1 MWQPGAPPRSLT
13 KGTIIAREKLTP
25 DQRRSLVLAALSGV
39 PAMQLA
45 KEYGV
50 ARSWVYALIE
60 EAKTDPHG
68 KLRDAHEEVKFR
80 MRVRNALPR

>member
-1 MWQPGAPPRSLT
+1 MTHA
-13 KGTIIAREKLTP
+13 KLTP
-25 DQRRSLVLAALSGV
+25 AQRRSLVLAALSGV

-60 EAKTDPHG
+60 EAKTDPAG
-68 KLRDAHEEVKFR
+68 KVTEAYEETDFR
-80 MRVRNALPR
+80 RRVQELLVR